1 MLFPGVSCF
10 PLSVCPKENR
20 IDEADG
26 KRMIGKKDQMKL
38 IMRGVGKLNEE
49 DMSFVTDDGVIK
61 YLKVLNKK
69 D

>member
-1 MLFPGVSCF
+1 M
-10 PLSVCPKENR
+10 CPKENR